1 MNNLC
6 AIRDVCRALSEFENK
21 FQQRHSLCMNEGM
34 VLCCLKS
41 GSLSSGEIAEMMNLT
56 CSNTSK
62 VIRSVEDKGLIER
75 VLGEKDRRQMYFILT
90 DEGRRKLEEIDNEQ
104 IEIPELLQPIVN

>member
-1 MNNLC
+1 
-6 AIRDVCRALSEFENK
+6 
-21 FQQRHSLCMNEGM
+21 
-34 VLCCLKS
+34 
-41 GSLSSGEIAEMMNLT
+41 MNLT

-90 DEGRRKLEEIDNEQ
+90 DEGRRKLEEIENEQ
-104 IEIPELLQPIVN
+104 IEIPELLQSIVN

>member
-1 MNNLC
+1 
-6 AIRDVCRALSEFENK
+6 
-21 FQQRHSLCMNEGM
+21 MNEGM

-90 DEGRRKLEEIDNEQ
+90 DEGRRKLEEIENEQ